1 MLNSM
6 VRLQQNNLI
15 YAMCAAENIQQHVP
29 CNSVKPWL
37 HFLITQLTLLET
49 NAPFASS
56 DQKQQFKMHD
66 QKQRFEMHDQKQ
78 QFKMHDQKQR
88 FEMLDLIGILK
99 CTIKNSDLV
108 PSHCSYLTDF

>member
-15 YAMCAAENIQQHVP
+15 YAMCVAENIQRHVP

-37 HFLITQLTLLET
+37 HFLITQLKLLEP
-49 NAPFASS
+49 NAAFASS
-56 DQKQQFKMHD
+56 
-66 QKQRFEMHDQKQ
+66 
-78 QFKMHDQKQR
+78 DQKQR

-99 CTIKNSDLV
+99 CTIKNSDLK
-108 PSHCSYLTDF
+108 CLI

>member
-1 MLNSM
+1 MINSM
-6 VRLQQNNLI
+6 GRLQQNSLI
-15 YAMCAAENIQQHVP
+15 HAMCAAENVQRHVP

-37 HFLITQLTLLET
+37 HFLITQLNLLEP

-56 DQKQQFKMHD
+56 
-66 QKQRFEMHDQKQ
+66 
-78 QFKMHDQKQR
+78 DQKQR

>member
-1 MLNSM
+1 MINSM
-6 VRLQQNNLI
+6 GRLQQNSLI
-15 YAMCAAENIQQHVP
+15 HAMCAAENVQRHVP

-37 HFLITQLTLLET
+37 HFLITQLNLLEP

-56 DQKQQFKMHD
+56 DQKQ
-66 QKQRFEMHDQKQ
+66 RFEML
-78 QFKMHDQKQR
+78 DQKQR